1 MSEPQRSQSTQ
12 PVGTAH
18 SVDELALAP
27 PQGDV
32 LTVSGEIDLS
42 NGSALA
48 EDIAHH
54 LDARPSVLVVD
65 LRAVTFLGS
74 TGLSVLVEAWQRG
87 APATALRV
95 VATDRAVLRPM
106 QISELDQVLPVY
118 ATVDEALAAD

>member
-1 MSEPQRSQSTQ
+1 MSDPQRSESTQ
-12 PVGTAH
+12 PVRAAH
-18 SVDELALAP
+18 GGDELALVP
-27 PQGDV
+27 PRADV

-54 LDARPSVLVVD
+54 LDARPPVLVVD

-74 TGLSVLVEAWQRG
+74 TGLSVLVQAWQRG

-95 VATDRAVLRPM
+95 VANDRAVLRPM

-118 ATVDEALAAD
+118 ATVEEALAG